1 MCGIAGW
8 VDFGRDLTRE
18 GPVLRTMTESM
29 ACRGPDAQGV
39 WLSRRAAIG
48 HRRLAVID
56 PEGGAQPMT
65 ARLDGD
71 VVLTFSG
78 EIYNFRSLREELRG
92 HGHEFA
98 TRSDTEVLLRAYL
111 QWGIDCPQHLNGMFA
126 FAVWDEGS
134 QELFLARDR
143 LGIKPLYY
151 AELPSGLLFGSE
163 PKAVLAHPLF
173 RAELDADGIARLFAQ
188 LGTTRPGA
196 TVYRGLR
203 EVCPATTVRYSAAGP
218 RETRYWQLAARTHT
232 DDPATTVSTVR
243 QLLEEI
249 VEMQSV
255 SDVPLCSLLSG
266 GVDSSAL
273 SALAART
280 QLPDGRGELSS
291 FSVDFAG
298 SRENFVPDR
307 MRPSHDEAFAQQ
319 AAEHIHSRHVTVK
332 LHAEELVG
340 ARFAPLA
347 AHDMPSMGDMFVSM
361 YLLFAGV
368 RQQAT
373 VALSGE
379 SADEV
384 FGGYHWFYVP
394 ALRDAPTYPWAVNGS
409 WAPLLADDVRERAQ
423 LDWHAAAEYA
433 DARAGTPRLPGENP
447 ADQRMRETLYM
458 GLTRWLPMLLDRKDR
473 LSMAHGLEVRVPFCD
488 HRLVE
493 YVWNVPWAMKNLGGR
508 EKGLL
513 RAAVSDMLPADIVDR
528 PKSMYPGAADMTYAR
543 AVSAELG
550 RLLRTPDAPLF
561 ELVDRAA
568 LQNACAADPRL
579 PGTMAVQPS
588 PTAPAAWL
596 LDINEWLIRY
606 RVHLV

>member
-1 MCGIAGW
+1 M
-8 VDFGRDLTRE
+8 
-18 GPVLRTMTESM
+18 
-29 ACRGPDAQGV
+29 

-56 PEGGAQPMT
+56 LEGGAQPM
-65 ARLDGD
+65 AAHRDGD

-92 HGHEFA
+92 HDHEFA

-111 QWGIDCPQHLNGMFA
+111 QWGTGCPEHLNGMFA
-126 FAVWDEGS
+126 FAVWDERS
-134 QELFLARDR
+134 SELFLARDR

-173 RAELDADGIARLFAQ
+173 RPELDADGIARLFAQ
-188 LGTTRPGA
+188 VGTTRPGP

-203 EVCPATTVRYSAAGP
+203 EVRPATTVRRSAAGL
-218 RETRYWQLAARTHT
+218 RETTYWRLPAHPHT
-232 DDPATTVSTVR
+232 DDPAATTSTVR

-249 VEMQSV
+249 VDMQSV

-273 SALAART
+273 SALAARNRHAGGG
-280 QLPDGRGELSS
+280 GRLSS

-298 SRENFVPDR
+298 SRESFVPDR
-307 MRPSHDEAFAQQ
+307 MRPSHDEAFARQ
-319 AAEHIHSRHVTVK
+319 AAEHIGSRHVTVQ
-332 LHAEELVG
+332 LHAEDLVR

-347 AHDMPSMGDMFVSM
+347 AHDMPSTGDMFVSI

-368 RQQAT
+368 REQAT

-384 FGGYHWFYVP
+384 FGGYHWFHVP

-409 WAPLLADDVRERAQ
+409 WAPLLTDDVRERAE
-423 LDWHAAAEYA
+423 LDRRAGDEYA
-433 DARAGTPRLPGENP
+433 DARAEVPRLTGEDP
-447 ADQRMRETLYM
+447 LGQRVRETLYL

-493 YVWNVPWAMKNLGGR
+493 YVWNVPWATKNLGGR

-513 RAAVSDMLPADIVDR
+513 RAAVSDLLPADIVDR
-528 PKSMYPGAADMTYAR
+528 PKSMYPGAADTTYAR
-543 AVSAELG
+543 AVNAELD
-550 RLLRTPDAPLF
+550 RLLGTSGAPLF
-561 ELVDRAA
+561 DLVDRAA
-568 LQNACAADPRL
+568 LRDAFAADPRL
-579 PGTMAVQPS
+579 PGTMAVRPS